1 MGASTVAPDAELSA
15 KERPN
20 KRIEQPY
27 IPQSTPDTQRH
38 NPPSDRVALTG
49 ESHSKIK
56 PPFSGQAV
64 AYDGPTTSASG
75 GQNPVS
81 GYNWFP
87 SRHLPETAG
96 GVPVFFGSV
105 RNHNSALTP
114 VGRVGGFSPSEGY
127 PVSGSNQGFPSGI
140 NTPYPG
146 LPLDYGYA
154 KVSSKDNS
162 SGTITGKEQVPV
174 PEPGTLVMVGSGLLI
189 LCYKVLGNYI

>member
-49 ESHSKIK
+49 ESHAKIK
-56 PPFSGQAV
+56 PPFSGRAV
-64 AYDGPTTSASG
+64 AYNFPTPSALG
-75 GQNPVS
+75 GQNTVS

-87 SRHLPETAG
+87 PHHLPETAG
-96 GVPVFFGSV
+96 STPVFLGSV
-105 RNHNSALTP
+105 SNHNSTLRLA
-114 VGRVGGFSPSEGY
+114 GGFGGFSSSEGY
-127 PVSGSNQGFPSGI
+127 SISGSNQGFPSGI
-140 NTPYPG
+140 NNPG

-154 KVSSKDNS
+154 KVSSKDTI
-162 SGTITGKEQVPV
+162 SGTITGKEEVPV
-174 PEPGTLVMVGSGLLI
+174 PEPGTLAILGSGLLI
-189 LCYKVLGNYI
+189 LCYKALRNYL

>member
-49 ESHSKIK
+49 KSHSKIK
-56 PPFSGQAV
+56 PSFSGQAV
-64 AYDGPTTSASG
+64 AYNVSTPSALD

-96 GVPVFFGSV
+96 GTPVFFGSV
-105 RNHNSALTP
+105 RNHNSALTAA
-114 VGRVGGFSPSEGY
+114 GRVGDFSSSEGY

-140 NTPYPG
+140 NNPG

-162 SGTITGKEQVPV
+162 GGTITGKEQVPV
-174 PEPGTLVMVGSGLLI
+174 PEPGTLVIVGSGLI
-189 LCYKVLGNYI
+189 ALCYKALRSYL